1 MNRGVDFF
9 IGQVFDIAIG
19 LLISQ
24 HDHRLISGPELR
36 HMVKRA
42 NAESVEPKDR
52 LIDLADDD
60 FASSPSA
67 ASTP

>member
-24 HDHRLISGPELR
+24 HNHRLISGPELR
-36 HMVKRA
+36 PMVKRA

-52 LIDLADDD
+52 LIDLVDDG
-60 FASSPSA
+60 FRASPPA
-67 ASTP
+67 ASAP